1 MNGFKHFISWAI
13 ARWRWLMSPDFG
25 ADHYPLH
32 TFAPVRHPDDRQ
44 DALPNQ
50 PRGNSADD
58 FLAGTPRPAGPNE
71 TMSGFPR
78 RSLMVAYHGWHVPTP
93 PKLPV
98 YD

>member
-1 MNGFKHFISWAI
+1 MRSISRVVACWH
-13 ARWRWLMSPDFG
+13 RLVEPDFG

-32 TFAPVRHPDDRQ
+32 IFAPVRYPDDRQ

-58 FLAGTPRPAGPNE
+58 FLAGIPRSVAPNE
-71 TMSGFPR
+71 TLAGFPHR
-78 RSLMVAYHGWHVPTP
+78 AAMVYRHGWRIPTP
-93 PKLPV
+93 PRLPV